1 MARGFIPAGLR
12 SSPPN
17 SHLNL
22 SDPPSCQALG
32 LLLSPA
38 GRCDVSLNPLATDKS
53 FSSKGLREFRKF
65 HSTFAALTS
74 HRRGYAAF
82 KPIQRKQG
90 MHPRPNSHRL
100 RRGRYSEPERAYLV
114 TAVVHQ
120 RRPVFSDWRIGRL
133 LVAEF
138 KRAHDS
144 GQVNSLAW
152 VVMPDHFH
160 WLLQIIDGHLSH
172 VVGVTKA
179 RCTHSV
185 NKKIGLSGPL
195 WQSGFHDRAIR
206 DDEDV
211 RHFARYVVANPL
223 RAGLVSRIGDYPLW
237 DAAWL

>member
-1 MARGFIPAGLR
+1 VDIKVRPARGEVPVARGFSETSHRPAGLR

-32 LLLSPA
+32 LLRSPT
-38 GRCDVSLNPLATDKS
+38 GINPLAADKS
-53 FSSKGLREFRKF
+53 LSSKGLREFRKF

-138 KRAHDS
+138 KRAS
-144 GQVNSLAW
+144 
-152 VVMPDHFH
+152 
-160 WLLQIIDGHLSH
+160 
-172 VVGVTKA
+172 
-179 RCTHSV
+179 
-185 NKKIGLSGPL
+185 
-195 WQSGFHDRAIR
+195 
-206 DDEDV
+206 
-211 RHFARYVVANPL
+211 
-223 RAGLVSRIGDYPLW
+223 
-237 DAAWL
+237 